1 MKKAFTLIET
11 VFCISIIIL
20 LLSIGIVNIKKIDE
34 YKAKKEFEI
43 TATML
48 LKDLRYAKDQAA
60 SSNDIHI
67 VFNKNKN
74 GYYIYSVINCKVKYL
89 KRVNFDKGIYIDS
102 KDSTIPY
109 DRKITFTNAGA
120 IEPCCSITVKDK
132 KNSATIT
139 LKPVVFSISYKKDK

>member
-11 VFCISIIIL
+11 VFCISIIVI

-34 YKAKKEFEI
+34 YKDKKKFEF
-43 TATML
+43 TATMM

-67 VFNKNKN
+67 LFKEN
-74 GYYIYSVINCKVKYL
+74 GYDIYSAINREVKYL
-89 KRVNFDKGIYIDS
+89 KRVNFDKEIYIDR
-102 KDSTIPY
+102 KESTIPD
-109 DRKITFTNAGA
+109 DRKITFTNAGTV
-120 IEPCCSITVKDK
+120 EPYCCSITVKDK